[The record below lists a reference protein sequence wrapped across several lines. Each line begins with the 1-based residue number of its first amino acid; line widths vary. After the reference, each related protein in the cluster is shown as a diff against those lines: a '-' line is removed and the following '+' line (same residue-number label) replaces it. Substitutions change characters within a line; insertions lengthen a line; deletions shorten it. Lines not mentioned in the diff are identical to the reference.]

1 MEQTSLFRPE
11 DIKPVER
18 PTKVRLGK
26 REAQIALKKKRR
38 EALGKLM
45 DALKRLEGTDIYIG
59 TYGPSGNHFW
69 IEYLKLSK
77 LRIESPGLREDGF
90 GAPVIVL
97 RGNMGADVRIFTDCL
112 VAVREQNYGKYTHW
126 LVDFWNGFGEYPIDP
141 YRPRGWVSLQ
151 IVAAT
156 G

>member
-1 MEQTSLFRPE
+1 MEQTALFKPE
-11 DIKPVER
+11 DIKPLQR

-26 REAQIALKKKRR
+26 REAQVAIKKKRR
-38 EALGKLM
+38 EALVKLM
-45 DALKRLEGTDIYIG
+45 EALKRLEGKDIHVG

-69 IEYLKLSK
+69 MEYLKLSK
-77 LRIESPGLREDGF
+77 LRTESLGLREDAF

-97 RGNMGADVRIFTDCL
+97 RGNMGANIRMFTDCL
-112 VAVREQNYGKYTHW
+112 VAVREQHYGKYTHW
-126 LVDFWNGFGEYPIDP
+126 LVDFWNGFSEYPLDP
-141 YRPRGWVSLQ
+141 HRPSGWVSLQ